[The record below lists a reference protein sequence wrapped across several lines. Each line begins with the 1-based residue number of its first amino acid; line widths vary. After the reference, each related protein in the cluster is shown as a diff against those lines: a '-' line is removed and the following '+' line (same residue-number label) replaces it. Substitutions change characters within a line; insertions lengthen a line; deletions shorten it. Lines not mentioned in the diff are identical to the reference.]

1 MIVQNIIAGLELLI
15 REDLVEPEDLYSYGS
30 DPEDNYTINP
40 RNVCCMAVDC
50 LKAYDFA
57 WNQFK
62 STLEELI
69 ENNDGD
75 VKRISVFLLNLMR
88 IRELDIREGKYI

>member
-1 MIVQNIIAGLELLI
+1 MIVQNVIDGLELLV
-15 REDLVEPEDLYSYGS
+15 RDDLVEHEDLFSYGP

-50 LKAYDFA
+50 LKAYGFA
-57 WNQFK
+57 WEQLK

-75 VKRISVFLLNLMR
+75 VKIICVFLLNLMR
-88 IRELDIREGKYI
+88 IREPDIREGKYI